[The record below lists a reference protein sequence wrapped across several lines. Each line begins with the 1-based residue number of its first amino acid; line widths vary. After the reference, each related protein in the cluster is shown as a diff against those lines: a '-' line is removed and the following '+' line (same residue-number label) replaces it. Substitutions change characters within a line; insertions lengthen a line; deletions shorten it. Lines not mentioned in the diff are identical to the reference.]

1 MKNKALIIIV
11 STLSFIFLVFLGI
24 NTNNAIRE
32 YDYNFN
38 VLLDNLL
45 FKIKEEYPDMDIT
58 ELVTI
63 LNDDKLEDNNLLKKY
78 GIDIKKES
86 ISVINNNTINK
97 MYISNGIIITIYILV
112 LIIFLLIYNK
122 LINQRINKITKYVEE
137 INRKN
142 YKLDILSNKEN
153 SLSLL
158 QNEIYKTMVM
168 LKESADN
175 SLNDKKQLKESL
187 SDISHQLKTPL
198 TSISIMLDNI
208 IDDTNMD
215 SEIRE
220 DFILDIK
227 REINNINFLVQNIL
241 KLSQFDANTIKFSSE
256 YISVKDILDESVKKV
271 LALSD
276 LKNVK
281 VSVKCDKSINIKGDL
296 RWETEALTN
305 IIKNCIEH
313 AIPESTVSITA
324 TDNRI
329 YSMISIKNQ
338 GKTIPKKEI
347 THIFERF
354 YKGQDSSK
362 DSVGIGLA
370 LAKTIVEKDGGPIT
384 VESKNNET
392 EFRVKYFN

>member
-1 MKNKALIIIV
+1 
-11 STLSFIFLVFLGI
+11 
-24 NTNNAIRE
+24 
-32 YDYNFN
+32 
-38 VLLDNLL
+38 
-45 FKIKEEYPDMDIT
+45 
-58 ELVTI
+58 
-63 LNDDKLEDNNLLKKY
+63 
-78 GIDIKKES
+78 
-86 ISVINNNTINK
+86 
-97 MYISNGIIITIYILV
+97 
-112 LIIFLLIYNK
+112 
-122 LINQRINKITKYVEE
+122 
-137 INRKN
+137 
-142 YKLDILSNKEN
+142 
-153 SLSLL
+153 
-158 QNEIYKTMVM
+158 M

-370 LAKTIVEKDGGPIT
+370 LAKTIVEKDGGTIT

>member
-24 NTNNAIRE
+24 NTNNALRE

-370 LAKTIVEKDGGPIT
+370 LAKTIVEKDGGTIT

>member
-58 ELVTI
+58 ELVTL

-370 LAKTIVEKDGGPIT
+370 LAKTIVEKDGGTIT

>member
-24 NTNNAIRE
+24 NTNNALRE

-313 AIPESTVSITA
+313 AIPKSTVSITA

-370 LAKTIVEKDGGPIT
+370 LAKTIVEKDGGTIT

>member
-370 LAKTIVEKDGGPIT
+370 LAKTIVEKDGGTIT